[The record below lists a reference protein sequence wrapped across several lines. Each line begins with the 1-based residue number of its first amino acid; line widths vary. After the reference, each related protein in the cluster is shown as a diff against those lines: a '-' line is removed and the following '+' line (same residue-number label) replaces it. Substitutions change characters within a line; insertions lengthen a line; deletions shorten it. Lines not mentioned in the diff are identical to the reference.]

1 MRRVSPIHTMMNTN
15 CEPANSVLA
24 GPCYAVDW
32 CKTAAPSQ
40 AQRPRSAFRLALG
53 SFTEDFRNRI
63 AIVGLQDERVLV
75 EDDYTDFPDFA
86 TLVETH
92 HGYPATSIQWQPA
105 MAAKHYNQAGAAA
118 ATELLA
124 TSGDALRVWE
134 YGSDVQPVVG
144 NYVGM
149 KATGPGYRLTMKSTL
164 SGVSKDALCFI
175 RKLIADLLCSQK
187 SNNRETLVHRSQ
199 TSRGTK
205 KRPL

>member
-1 MRRVSPIHTMMNTN
+1 MIK
-15 CEPANSVLA
+15 
-24 GPCYAVDW
+24 GPCYAIDW
-32 CKTAAPSQ
+32 CKTATPGQTS
-40 AQRPRSAFRLALG
+40 RPRSAFRLALG
-53 SFTEDFRNRI
+53 SFTEDYRNRI

-105 MAAKHYNQAGAAA
+105 SATKQYSQTGAAP
-118 ATELLA
+118 TELLA

-149 KATGPGYRLTMKSTL
+149 KATGPGHRLTMKSTL
-164 SGVSKDALCFI
+164 SGVSG
-175 RKLIADLLCSQK
+175 Q
-187 SNNRETLVHRSQ
+187 TVLVI
-199 TSRGTK
+199 
-205 KRPL
+205 L